1 MTARSLFRA
10 FLHTLI
16 ALLALLVI
24 LLVVASFYVPQI
36 LGWTFRTFSPPPE
49 PTPLPPTLLAP
60 RGEMP
65 TGVVGLEE
73 WAQYNNQDYELVG
86 SGFFLQLGS
95 GTVIGVTTAHAT
107 PSLGTGGSEIRPN
120 SPDHIAF
127 AVNGQPGHVGEFDT
141 LHGPPGTPRSG
152 LDLSI
157 DYVLLKVGDPLQG
170 VEDAVPG
177 MDQPIDPTLALTP
190 DPRGAP
196 QPGERVSLFSGLG
209 DGHGNRRE
217 LMGTVQSVDATGIWV
232 LMDDAFDA
240 GRMSGSPL
248 ISRHTGQVVGMA
260 IAVVP
265 RADRIEIGFH
275 PIGHIVQIAEAASEF
290 PKIAEY
296 RR

>member
-1 MTARSLFRA
+1 MTTRSLLRA
-10 FLHTLI
+10 LLRTFI

-36 LGWTFRTFSPPPE
+36 LGWTFRTFSPPPA

-65 TGVVGLEE
+65 AGIVGLEE
-73 WAQYNNQDYELVG
+73 WAQYKSRDYELVG
-86 SGFFLQLGS
+86 SGFLLQLGN
-95 GTVIGVTTAHAT
+95 GTVIGVTTAHA
-107 PSLGTGGSEIRPN
+107 SAALGL
-120 SPDHIAF
+120 PDNTLEHIAF
-127 AVNGQPGHVGEFDT
+127 AVNGQPGHVAEFDT
-141 LHGPPGTPRSG
+141 LYGPPGAPRSG

-157 DYVLLKVGDPLQG
+157 DYVLLKVEDPLQ
-170 VEDAVPG
+170 G
-177 MDQPIDPTLALTP
+177 MDQPIDSTLVLTP

-196 QPGERVSLFSGLG
+196 QPGERVSLLSGLG

-217 LMGTVQSVDATGIWV
+217 LMGTVQSVDAKGIWV
-232 LMDDAFDA
+232 LMDDVFNA

-248 ISRHTGQVVGMA
+248 VSQHTGQVVGMA
-260 IAVVP
+260 IAVLP

-275 PIGHIVQIAEAASEF
+275 PIGHIVQIAEAAKEF
-290 PKIAEY
+290 PKIAGY

>member
-1 MTARSLFRA
+1 MNLKPLLRA
-10 FLHTLI
+10 FLHTLV
-16 ALLALLVI
+16 ALLALLAIVLVI
-24 LLVVASFYVPQI
+24 ASFYVPQI
-36 LGWTFRTFSPPPE
+36 LRWTLRTFSPPLE

-65 TGVVGLEE
+65 AGVVGLAE
-73 WAQYNNQDYELVG
+73 WAQYKGRDYELVG
-86 SGFFLQLGS
+86 SGFFLQLS
-95 GTVIGVTTAHAT
+95 DGTVIGVTTEHA
-107 PSLGTGGSEIRPN
+107 SAALGL
-120 SPDHIAF
+120 PDNTLEHIAF
-127 AVNGQPGHVGEFDT
+127 AVNGQPGHVVEFDT
-141 LHGPPGTPRSG
+141 LYGPPGAPRSG

-157 DYVLLKVGDPLQG
+157 DYVLLKVEDPLQ
-170 VEDAVPG
+170 G
-177 MDQPIDPTLALTP
+177 MDQPIDPALVLTP

-217 LMGTVQSVDATGIWV
+217 LMGTVQSVDAKGIWV
-232 LMDDAFDA
+232 LMDDMFNA

-248 ISRHTGQVVGMA
+248 VSQHTGQVVGMA

-275 PIGHIVQIAEAASEF
+275 PIGHIVQIAEAAREF

>member
-1 MTARSLFRA
+1 MTTRSLLRA
-10 FLHTLI
+10 LLRTFI

-65 TGVVGLEE
+65 TGVVGLAE
-73 WAQYNNQDYELVG
+73 WAQYKGRDYELVG
-86 SGFFLQLGS
+86 SGFFLRLS
-95 GTVIGVTTAHAT
+95 DGTVVGVTTEHA
-107 PSLGTGGSEIRPN
+107 SAALGL
-120 SPDHIAF
+120 PDNTLERIAF
-127 AVNGQPGHVGEFDT
+127 AVNGQPGHVAEFDT
-141 LHGPPGTPRSG
+141 LYGPPGTPRSG

-157 DYVLLKVGDPLQG
+157 DYVLLKVGVPLQ
-170 VEDAVPG
+170 G
-177 MDQPIDPTLALTP
+177 MDQPIDPTLVLTP
-190 DPRGAP
+190 DARGAP
-196 QPGERVSLFSGLG
+196 QPGERVSLLSGLG

-217 LMGTVQSVDATGIWV
+217 VMGTVQSADAKGIWV
-232 LMDDAFDA
+232 LMDDMFNA

-248 ISRHTGQVVGMA
+248 VSQHTGQVVGMA

-275 PIGHIVQIAEAASEF
+275 PIGHIVQIAEAAREF

>member
-1 MTARSLFRA
+1 MTTRSLLRA
-10 FLHTLI
+10 LLRTFI

-36 LGWTFRTFSPPPE
+36 LGWTFRTFSPPAE

-73 WAQYNNQDYELVG
+73 RVQFRGEEFQLVG
-86 SGFFLQLGS
+86 SGFLLQLGN
-95 GTVIGVTTAHAT
+95 GAVIGVTTAHA
-107 PSLGTGGSEIRPN
+107 SAALGL
-120 SPDHIAF
+120 PDNTLERIAF
-127 AVNGQPGHVGEFDT
+127 AVNGQPDHVAEFDT
-141 LHGPPGTPRSG
+141 LYGPPGTPRSG

-170 VEDAVPG
+170 VGDPLPG
-177 MDQPIDPTLALTP
+177 MDQPIDPTLVLTP
-190 DPRGAP
+190 DARGAP
-196 QPGERVSLFSGLG
+196 QPGERVSLLSGLG

-217 LMGTVQSVDATGIWV
+217 LMGTVQSVDAKGIWV
-232 LMDDAFDA
+232 LMDDMFNA

-248 ISRHTGQVVGMA
+248 VSQHTGQVVGMA

-275 PIGHIVQIAEAASEF
+275 PIGHIVQIAEAAREF

>member
-1 MTARSLFRA
+1 MNLKPLLRA

-16 ALLALLVI
+16 AWLALLAIVLVI
-24 LLVVASFYVPQI
+24 ASFYVPQI
-36 LGWTFRTFSPPPE
+36 LSWTLRTFSPPVE

-65 TGVVGLEE
+65 AGVVGLEE
-73 WAQYNNQDYELVG
+73 WAQYKGRDYELVG
-86 SGFFLQLGS
+86 SGFFLQLS
-95 GTVIGVTTAHAT
+95 DGTVIGVTTEHA
-107 PSLGTGGSEIRPN
+107 SAALGLPANTLE
-120 SPDHIAF
+120 HIAF
-127 AVNGQPGHVGEFDT
+127 AVNGQPGHVAEFDT
-141 LHGPPGTPRSG
+141 LYGPPGAPRSG

-157 DYVLLKVGDPLQG
+157 DYVLLKVGDPPQ
-170 VEDAVPG
+170 G
-177 MDQPIDPTLALTP
+177 MDQPIDPALLLSP

-217 LMGTVQSVDATGIWV
+217 LMGTVQSADAKGIWV
-232 LMDDAFDA
+232 LMDDMFNA

-248 ISRHTGQVVGMA
+248 VSQHTGQVVGMA

-275 PIGHIVQIAEAASEF
+275 PIGHIVQVAEAAREF

>member
-1 MTARSLFRA
+1 MNLKPLLRA

-16 ALLALLVI
+16 ALLALLAIVLVI
-24 LLVVASFYVPQI
+24 ASFYVPQI
-36 LGWTFRTFSPPPE
+36 LSWTLRTFSPPVE

-65 TGVVGLEE
+65 AGVVGLEE
-73 WAQYNNQDYELVG
+73 RVQYEGEGYQLVG
-86 SGFFLQLGS
+86 SGFFLRLGD
-95 GTVIGVTTAHAT
+95 GTVIGATTAHA
-107 PSLGTGGSEIRPN
+107 SAALGLPANTLE
-120 SPDHIAF
+120 HIAF
-127 AVNGQPGHVGEFDT
+127 AVNGQPGHVVEFDT
-141 LHGPPGTPRSG
+141 LYGPPGAPRSG

-157 DYVLLKVGDPLQG
+157 DYVLLKVEDPLQG
-170 VEDAVPG
+170 VEDPLQG
-177 MDQPIDPTLALTP
+177 KDQPIDPALVLAP

-217 LMGTVQSVDATGIWV
+217 LMGTVQSVDAKGIWV
-232 LMDDAFDA
+232 LMDDMFNA

-248 ISRHTGQVVGMA
+248 VSQHTGQVVGMA

-275 PIGHIVQIAEAASEF
+275 PIGHIVQVAEAAREF

>member
-1 MTARSLFRA
+1 MNLKPLFRA

-16 ALLALLVI
+16 AWLALLAIVLVI
-24 LLVVASFYVPQI
+24 ASFYVPQI
-36 LGWTFRTFSPPPE
+36 LSWTLRTFSRPLE

-65 TGVVGLEE
+65 AGVVGLAE
-73 WAQYNNQDYELVG
+73 WAQYKGRDYELVG
-86 SGFFLQLGS
+86 SGFFLQLS
-95 GTVIGVTTAHAT
+95 EDTVIGVTTEHA
-107 PSLGTGGSEIRPN
+107 SAALGLPANTLE
-120 SPDHIAF
+120 HIAF
-127 AVNGQPGHVGEFDT
+127 AVNGQPGHVVEFDT
-141 LHGPPGTPRSG
+141 LYGPPGAPRSG

-157 DYVLLKVGDPLQG
+157 DYVLLKVKDPLQ
-170 VEDAVPG
+170 G
-177 MDQPIDPTLALTP
+177 MDQPIDPALVLTP

-217 LMGTVQSVDATGIWV
+217 LMGTVQSADAKGIWV
-232 LMDDAFDA
+232 LMDDMFNA

-248 ISRHTGQVVGMA
+248 VSQHTGQVVGMA

-275 PIGHIVQIAEAASEF
+275 PIGHIVQIAEAVREF

>member
-1 MTARSLFRA
+1 MNLKSLFRA

-16 ALLALLVI
+16 AWLALLAIVLVI
-24 LLVVASFYVPQI
+24 ASFYVPQV
-36 LGWTFRTFSPPPE
+36 LSWTLRTFSPPLE

-65 TGVVGLEE
+65 AGVVGLEE
-73 WAQYNNQDYELVG
+73 WAQYNGRDYELVG
-86 SGFFLQLGS
+86 SGFFLQLS
-95 GTVIGVTTAHAT
+95 DGTVIGVTTEHA
-107 PSLGTGGSEIRPN
+107 SAALGLPANTLEL
-120 SPDHIAF
+120 IAF
-127 AVNGQPGHVGEFDT
+127 AVNGQPGHVVEFDT
-141 LHGPPGTPRSG
+141 LYGPPGAPRSG

-157 DYVLLKVGDPLQG
+157 DYVLLKVEDPLQG
-170 VEDAVPG
+170 VKDPLQG
-177 MDQPIDPTLALTP
+177 MDQPIDPALVLSP

-209 DGHGNRRE
+209 DGRGNRRE
-217 LMGTVQSVDATGIWV
+217 LMGTVQSADAKGIWV
-232 LMDDAFDA
+232 LMDDMFNA

-248 ISRHTGQVVGMA
+248 VSQHTGQVVGMA

-275 PIGHIVQIAEAASEF
+275 PIGHIVQVAEAAREF

>member
-1 MTARSLFRA
+1 MTARSLLRA
-10 FLHTLI
+10 LLRTFI

-36 LGWTFRTFSPPPE
+36 LGWTFRRFSPPPE
-49 PTPLPPTLLAP
+49 PTPLPPTLFAP

-73 WAQYNNQDYELVG
+73 RVQFRGEGFQLVG
-86 SGFFLQLGS
+86 SGFLLQLGNDA
-95 GTVIGVTTAHAT
+95 VIGVTTAHA
-107 PSLGTGGSEIRPN
+107 SAALGL
-120 SPDHIAF
+120 PDNTLERIAF
-127 AVNGQPGHVGEFDT
+127 AVNGHPDHVTEFDT
-141 LHGPPGTPRSG
+141 LYGPPGMPRSG

-157 DYVLLKVGDPLQG
+157 DYVLLKVKDPLQG
-170 VEDAVPG
+170 VEDSHQGV
-177 MDQPIDPTLALTP
+177 DQPLDPTLVLTP

-217 LMGTVQSVDATGIWV
+217 LMGTVQSVDAKGIWV
-232 LMDDAFDA
+232 LMDDVFNA

-248 ISRHTGQVVGMA
+248 VSQHTGQVVGMA

-275 PIGHIVQIAEAASEF
+275 PIGHIVQIAEAAREF